1 MYKVLLPTIYIL
13 LKNFQKNMCYAKYR
27 WKNTKNRRCYWMAKI
42 TFVVRELNKP
52 SQLAL
57 TNLSQLVYCLLDT
70 CSENNT
76 TTKSDSAEKTI
87 EMEKTA

>member
-1 MYKVLLPTIYIL
+1 
-13 LKNFQKNMCYAKYR
+13 
-27 WKNTKNRRCYWMAKI
+27 MAKI

-52 SQLAL
+52 SQLTL

-76 TTKSDSAEKTI
+76 TTKSDSADKTT

>member
-1 MYKVLLPTIYIL
+1 
-13 LKNFQKNMCYAKYR
+13 MCYVISE
-27 WKNTKNRRCYWMAKI
+27 WKNTEKLEVLYWMAKI

-52 SQLAL
+52 SELAL
-57 TNLSQLVYCLLDT
+57 TNLSQLVYSILDT

-76 TTKSDSAEKTI
+76 TTKSDSADKTT

>member
-1 MYKVLLPTIYIL
+1 
-13 LKNFQKNMCYAKYR
+13 
-27 WKNTKNRRCYWMAKI
+27 MAKI

-52 SQLAL
+52 SELAL

-70 CSENNT
+70 CSENDT
-76 TTKSDSAEKTI
+76 TTKSDSADKIT

>member
-1 MYKVLLPTIYIL
+1 MLYTDEKT
-13 LKNFQKNMCYAKYR
+13 QKN
-27 WKNTKNRRCYWMAKI
+27 WRCYWMAKI

-52 SQLAL
+52 SELAL

-70 CSENNT
+70 CSENDT
-76 TTKSDSAEKTI
+76 TTKSDSADKIT